1 MLGGTGQKAKW
12 RCRSAHLDYISI
24 SFEFDTLSPGF
35 QLNVRFVLSLEVFLA
50 VLSWMLWWNHII
62 LWNLWALP
70 TTSNNQNPCHC
81 LKDRRGK
88 HSTCA
93 ACFSAGSAHIAVWTV
108 QPLHGPESDLGRV
121 MCQVPRYEMKRSQ
134 QEMRDHVIIPVI
146 IWSYPEIS
154 GNVAN
159 IIEDISD
166 ISLMVSWTAWTIL
179 NISCSIMQLNS

>member
-1 MLGGTGQKAKW
+1 MKMSFSPFRL
-12 RCRSAHLDYISI
+12 YISI
-24 SFEFDTLSPGF
+24 SFKFDTLSPGF
-35 QLNVRFVLSLEVFLA
+35 QLNVRFVLSLGVFLA

-81 LKDRRGK
+81 LKHRRGK

-93 ACFSAGSAHIAVWTV
+93 ACFSAGSAHIAAWTV

-146 IWSYPEIS
+146 IWSYPEI
-154 GNVAN
+154 
-159 IIEDISD
+159 ILKYPEMLQT
-166 ISLMVSWTAWTIL
+166 SLKTSLIFLWWSLELLEQSWTSHAA
-179 NISCSIMQLNS
+179 SCSSIVKWD